1 LSEALLPN
9 YGFPT
14 THRALA
20 ALLAASQLACLGPIR
35 QYPPAGAA
43 MFINSAA
50 PAKVS
55 VELAN
60 GSTVEL
66 TGPQVVLDS
75 LLTGWTVPG
84 NTFVGYPLTD
94 VRSVWARERSVGRTV
109 ALVGLAA
116 VGVTVLAILAGG
128 SSGGDIEPDPDD
140 LNPPPGRVR

>member
-1 LSEALLPN
+1 MGHKRFTYAR
-9 YGFPT
+9 
-14 THRALA
+14 RALA
-20 ALLAASQLACLGPIR
+20 AMLVASQIACLGPVR

-55 VELAN
+55 VELAD
-60 GSTVEL
+60 GSSVEL

-94 VRSVWARERSVGRTV
+94 VRSVSARERSVGRTV
-109 ALVGLAA
+109 ALVSLAA
-116 VGVTVLAILAGG
+116 VGVTVFAILVGG
-128 SSGGDIEPDPDD
+128 SSGGDIDPDPDD
-140 LNPPPGRVR
+140 LNPPPGAVR